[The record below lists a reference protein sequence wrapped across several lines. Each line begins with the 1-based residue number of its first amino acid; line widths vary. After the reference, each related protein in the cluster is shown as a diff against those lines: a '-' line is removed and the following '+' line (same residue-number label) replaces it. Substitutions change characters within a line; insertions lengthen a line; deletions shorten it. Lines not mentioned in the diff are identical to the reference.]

1 MPDKRPRGRPKSEK
15 PVKRPVAIKLD
26 PEFHDRLQ
34 AAARNAGTSVNAII
48 EEGAAIVLKRLEKRQ
63 GESAKA

>member
-34 AAARNAGTSVNAII
+34 AAARNAGTSVNAI
-48 EEGAAIVLKRLEKRQ
+48 AAEARMAVDMRARRLR
-63 GESAKA
+63 